1 MNDEELAAKLC
12 AYDGPLF
19 GILPM
24 QPGQRLAREGIL
36 AAAFAAIREECAK
49 ELAHWR
55 EAAASVGETDGH
67 GMAETIKELR
77 CITQPAKAQEG
88 A

>member
-1 MNDEELAAKLC
+1 MSEHRERLKQAIDNMERTEVCLDI
-12 AYDGPLF
+12 YDRA
-19 GILPM
+19 IT
-24 QPGQRLAREGIL
+24 
-36 AAAFAAIREECAK
+36 AIREECAK